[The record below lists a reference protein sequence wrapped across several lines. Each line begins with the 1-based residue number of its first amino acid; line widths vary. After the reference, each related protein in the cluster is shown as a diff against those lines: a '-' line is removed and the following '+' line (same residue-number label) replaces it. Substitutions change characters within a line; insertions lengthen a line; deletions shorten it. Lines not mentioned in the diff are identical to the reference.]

1 MIKFNPDD
9 NMNFNEALN
18 TLIEISQHQSGT
30 PCMMDFSGVEIVVTV
45 PPLCISPCVSS
56 FDNLEHL
63 SGDTI
68 ATEIYRRL
76 EAKIP
81 PHLRADFELT
91 ISALKL
97 LLAVFE
103 TR

>member
-9 NMNFNEALN
+9 NMNFNDALN

-45 PPLCISPCVSS
+45 PPCHITPCVSS
-56 FDNLEHL
+56 DLEHL

-68 ATEIYRRL
+68 VTEIYRRL
-76 EAKIP
+76 EAKVS

-91 ISALKL
+91 IIAMKL
-97 LLAVFE
+97 LLAE
-103 TR
+103 AEAR

>member
-9 NMNFNEALN
+9 NMNFNDALN

-30 PCMMDFSGVEIVVTV
+30 PCMMDFSGVEIVATV
-45 PPLCISPCVSS
+45 PPRHIAPCVSS
-56 FDNLEHL
+56 DLKHL

-68 ATEIYRRL
+68 VTEIYRRL
-76 EAKIP
+76 EAEVP

-91 ISALKL
+91 IIAMKL
-97 LLAVFE
+97 LLAE
-103 TR
+103 AEAR